1 MLWDAS
7 KCFTARAKQLMA
19 YLRSHPE
26 VERLS
31 LLIPEGEDGAEC
43 VDISGAETTR
53 VRNGVPLFP
62 DMPNPVPVTVELV
75 NQLLYEE
82 EATYRL
88 TCPM

>member
-1 MLWDAS
+1 MGRL
-7 KCFTARAKQLMA
+7 KVLHGTRKQLMA

-43 VDISGAETTR
+43 VDASGTGTTR

-62 DMPNPVPVTVELV
+62 DVPNPMPVTVELV
-75 NQLLYEE
+75 NQLLHEE
-82 EATYRL
+82 EAT
-88 TCPM
+88 TD

>member
-1 MLWDAS
+1 MGRL
-7 KCFTARAKQLMA
+7 KVLHGTRKQLMA

-43 VDISGAETTR
+43 METVGVGATR

-62 DMPNPVPVTVELV
+62 DTPNPVPVTAELV
-75 NQLLYEE
+75 NQLVY
-82 EATYRL
+82 
-88 TCPM
+88 

>member
-1 MLWDAS
+1 MGRL
-7 KCFTARAKQLMA
+7 KVLHGTRKQLMA

-26 VERLS
+26 LERFS
-31 LLIPEGEDGAEC
+31 LLIAEGEDGAEC
-43 VDISGAETTR
+43 VDASGTGTTR

-82 EATYRL
+82 EASTD
-88 TCPM
+88 